1 VLTRDK
7 DSARVS
13 YDNGPPL
20 QPRISDLGTGT
31 VLVSRI
37 EPSNKTAVAFT
48 RGDRSGTT
56 LLMFD
61 EAGRVQQTFAIE
73 CTVAAF

>member
-1 VLTRDK
+1 M
-7 DSARVS
+7 
-13 YDNGPPL
+13 
-20 QPRISDLGTGT
+20 QPRIGDLGTGA

-37 EPSNKTAVAFT
+37 EPTNKIAIGFT
-48 RGDRSGTT
+48 KGDRTATT

-61 EAGRVQQTFAIE
+61 ETGRVQQTFPIE